1 MARGGYGFIYVAAA
15 GFGYLRDYGT
25 IGGVHVGELA
35 RATHKMTVDV
45 ILQEFHETICSSERF
60 SRDVWRD

>member
-1 MARGGYGFIYVAAA
+1 
-15 GFGYLRDYGT
+15 
-25 IGGVHVGELA
+25 
-35 RATHKMTVDV
+35 MTVDV